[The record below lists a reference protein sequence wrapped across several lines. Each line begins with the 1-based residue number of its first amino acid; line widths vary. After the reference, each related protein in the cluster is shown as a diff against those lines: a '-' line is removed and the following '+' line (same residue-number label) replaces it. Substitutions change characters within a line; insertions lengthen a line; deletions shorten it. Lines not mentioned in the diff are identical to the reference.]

1 MGIRL
6 LIIDDNPHVR
16 WRGRVHPVNATFQR
30 FAAGLLDLA
39 ARPVTSLTS
48 CLPVRDVED
57 EPRAPPLD
65 ERIEVI
71 ATAPFEGIAG
81 YLLQLPAMIRH
92 NRPILRRAA
101 RQADLMWLKVPASN
115 APLAAAAARLSGV
128 PRSTWVAGRA
138 TTVGA
143 EAGRGAGRILGL
155 GVGAAY
161 DAAGWIVGVGGD
173 RRVVG
178 GRDGATGPGVV
189 ASLVDASEIL
199 EPSGPWPAIPSRPR
213 LAWAGR
219 LARGKGVE
227 LLFGALA
234 ALADDAGGPRYELVL
249 IGDGRAAAELDALAR
264 DLGITDRIHRLGFIG
279 DRSTYLAALRTADL
293 FVFPSPAEGFPKV
306 VLDAMAV
313 GLPVV
318 ARPVGGVAP
327 LVGSG
332 IVAEAPTGSHALAA
346 AVSRLVADPDR
357 AAVIRAAGQ
366 RFVRMHTR
374 SAELERIVA
383 GWQARWP
390 ALPW

>member
-1 MGIRL
+1 
-6 LIIDDNPHVR
+6 
-16 WRGRVHPVNATFQR
+16 
-30 FAAGLLDLA
+30 
-39 ARPVTSLTS
+39 
-48 CLPVRDVED
+48 
-57 EPRAPPLD
+57 
-65 ERIEVI
+65 
-71 ATAPFEGIAG
+71 
-81 YLLQLPAMIRH
+81 
-92 NRPILRRAA
+92 
-101 RQADLMWLKVPASN
+101 
-115 APLAAAAARLSGV
+115 
-128 PRSTWVAGRA
+128 
-138 TTVGA
+138 
-143 EAGRGAGRILGL
+143 
-155 GVGAAY
+155 
-161 DAAGWIVGVGGD
+161 
-173 RRVVG
+173 
-178 GRDGATGPGVV
+178 
-189 ASLVDASEIL
+189 
-199 EPSGPWPAIPSRPR
+199 
-213 LAWAGR
+213 
-219 LARGKGVE
+219 VE
-227 LLFGALA
+227 LLFGAIA
-234 ALADDAGGPRYELVL
+234 ALADDAEGPRYELVL